1 MRALRYYAKAKAVQ
15 TSIKICDHIFF
26 KISYSARPLIE
37 VLSLASTQ
45 GTPGG
50 NVTCSGKQHNK
61 EHLKHARRYSS
72 GSVLLQLAIQE
83 DHNTRTGERLYH
95 HCKMITTPG
104 LEKGPPPLLIQ
115 CKEIT
120 TPGLE
125 KGSTTT
131 AHPIQGDHNTRTGE
145 RLNHHCSSN
154 ARRSQHQDWRKAQ
167 PPLLTQCKEITTPGL
182 VKGSTTTAH
191 PMQGDH
197 NTRTGER
204 LNHHCSSNARRSQHQ
219 DWRKAQPP
227 LLIQCK
233 EITTPGLEKGSTTT
247 AHPMQGDHNTRTGER
262 LNHHYSSNARR
273 SQHQDWRKAQPPL
286 LIQCK
291 EITTSGLN
299 HN

>member
-1 MRALRYYAKAKAVQ
+1 MNVSCCLMSGQSGMQPATWL
-15 TSIKICDHIFF
+15 TSLLTTK
-26 KISYSARPLIE
+26 L
-37 VLSLASTQ
+37 LS
-45 GTPGG
+45 
-50 NVTCSGKQHNK
+50 
-61 EHLKHARRYSS
+61 R
-72 GSVLLQLAIQE
+72 
-83 DHNTRTGERLYH
+83 
-95 HCKMITTPG
+95 
-104 LEKGPPPLLIQ
+104 
-115 CKEIT
+115 
-120 TPGLE
+120 
-125 KGSTTT
+125 
-131 AHPIQGDHNTRTGE
+131 E

-167 PPLLTQCKEITTPGL
+167 PPLLIECKEITTPGL
-182 VKGSTTTAH
+182 EKGSTTTAH

-262 LNHHYSSNARR
+262 LSHHCSPNARR
-273 SQHQDWRKAQPPL
+273 SQHQDWRKAQPSL

-291 EITTSGLN
+291 EITTPGLEKGSTTTSSDELF
-299 HN
+299 HSLCAWDY